1 MVDVDVCIYSSDG
14 VVPSHC
20 TIIDVP
26 LTKFKMFINHF
37 IAPVCFQVSKTNL
50 IWGESAK
57 TDPDLQ
63 RKTILE

>member
-1 MVDVDVCIYSSDG
+1 
-14 VVPSHC
+14 
-20 TIIDVP
+20 
-26 LTKFKMFINHF
+26 MFINHF